1 MMLPVCGV
9 GFAEGIVFAEV
20 WLAFG
25 DAVARVVI
33 WGGFGVLL
41 RGGFGVLLRGGFGAL
56 LW

>member
-25 DAVARVVI
+25 DAVALVVI
-33 WGGFGVLL
+33 WGGFGALL
-41 RGGFGVLLRGGFGAL
+41 RGGFGALLRGGFGAL